1 MAAVSPPGALDIGSC
16 VIRSVTAEDENP
28 DRELLAEIVDR
39 YGHLI
44 DEDQLGW
51 CFESFREV
59 ALQDPHLRQQ
69 SHSGA
74 NSKTRLAD
82 MRLPLCKCL
91 EILDKCELSQFEA
104 HFTADSVTEALYRH
118 SLEVHTSSAS
128 ATSPSGTRGQA
139 PATNAAGACRA
150 AEKATPPPPS
160 SSSSS
165 SSSLQLQRPA
175 PLLIPDDKQAAGQS
189 SVFSLRWIL
198 PKALDIPAAFASRG
212 PTNEDLAPFKKGP
225 HSPLSF
231 EEFVLVL
238 SMAKSEEVKPIKL
251 PWFPFDPDSR
261 PKQIWDFVILA
272 LLLITTFSVPYTL
285 SFGDCGTSCAENSGA
300 SIAWT
305 PWEIFEVHLD
315 ILFCIDVAVTFCTA
329 YVSRG
334 VYHANLREI
343 SLHYLRTWFLIDF
356 FGSVPFDKIVMVVA
370 RGSSEDV
377 QDR

>member
-128 ATSPSGTRGQA
+128 ASQ
-139 PATNAAGACRA
+139 
-150 AEKATPPPPS
+150 E
-160 SSSSS
+160 
-165 SSSLQLQRPA
+165 LQRPV
-175 PLLIPDDKQAAGQS
+175 PLFIPDDKQAAGQS